1 MSDSPVS
8 ASHEDSSQANL
19 AVGLAAAAVVLY
31 VIFAIIDLDNALW
44 LLVAALGAAA
54 AIVGGEPA
62 RDPGQQAGHSSP
74 WPWES
79 SPSSS
84 SSGGWSSTPSPD
96 LAEHSYRQAQP
107 AGYSRRT

>member
-19 AVGLAAAAVVLY
+19 AVGLAAAAVVLW

-54 AIVGGEPA
+54 AIVGWRA
-62 RDPGQQAGHSSP
+62 GQGSRPTGRALVAVAVGVLAFLVVI
-74 WPWES
+74 
-79 SPSSS
+79 
-84 SSGGWSSTPSPD
+84 GWVVVD
-96 LAEHSYRQAQP
+96 AVA
-107 AGYSRRT
+107 